1 MAISF
6 NIVNSKYKPAAL
18 RPENRNKLVLS
29 RETLKVEREAAKI
42 KAGVKLSDHIRW
54 GNRTITNAGD
64 HVVTTE
70 FIGTDDFAS
79 AWYQRQR
86 FNIDVGRDEEPTL
99 YEPLY
104 NIERDPELPEILEI
118 YSLGPAGVIFEE
130 ITEGGEVKFATMAES
145 SKTARI
151 RHYGVGVEYT
161 KDMEIFNKLWRIP
174 LVERQAGIAHNALL
188 NHVHLY
194 PFISQTYAAA
204 NKTAASAVGATL
216 EEKFAKTLENALTHA
231 KDGKRRGP
239 YYLLCASANRYM
251 LERVLQPVAQQGFT
265 LQSSALGE
273 IQGLIVYDGWEG
285 SRGMKEIA
293 YAGVT
298 SGKGY
303 LISVSHKMEDH
314 QGFVKQDLEVEVGN
328 ADASRFVRA
337 QNIWD
342 TYFGM
347 YCAPTASVEEITWP
361 S

>member
-6 NIVNSKYKPAAL
+6 DIVKSKYKPAAL
-18 RPENRNKLVLS
+18 RPENRGKLVLS
-29 RETLKVEREAAKI
+29 RETLQVEREKATI
-42 KAGVKLSDHIRW
+42 KDGVNLKDHIRW
-54 GNRTITNAGD
+54 GNRAITNAGD

-86 FNIDVGRDEEPTL
+86 FNIDVGRDLEPTL
-99 YEPLY
+99 WEPLY
-104 NIERDPELPEILEI
+104 NTERSADLPKLIEI
-118 YSLGPAGVIFEE
+118 YSLGPAGVIFDE
-130 ITEGGEVKFATMAES
+130 ITEGGEVKFITMSES
-145 SKTARI
+145 TQTARI

-161 KDMEIFNKLWRIP
+161 KEMEIYNELWRIP
-174 LVERQAGIAHNALL
+174 TVETQVGIAHNARQ
-188 NHVHLY
+188 NHVHLF
-194 PFISQTYAAA
+194 PFIDYTYPAA

-231 KDGKRRGP
+231 KAGKRRGP
-239 YYLLCASANRYM
+239 YYLLCADANRYM
-251 LERVLQPVAQQGFT
+251 LERVLQPVPQQGFT

-273 IQGLIVYDGWEG
+273 IQGLIVYDGWAG
-285 SRGMKEIA
+285 TRGMKEVA

-303 LISVSHKMEDH
+303 LISLSHKMEDH
-314 QGFVKQDLEVEVGN
+314 QSFFKQDLEVEVGN
-328 ADASRFVRA
+328 ADVSRFVRA

-347 YCAPTASVEEITWP
+347 YCSPVASTEEITWP
-361 S
+361 T